1 MPNASRIPTINV
13 SIVEPDTTL
22 VSRVWFRFFQLLNT
36 IDSGVYTPTLTNTTN
51 ITSSSAAVCQYTQI
65 YSVVTVSG
73 QVTIQATIAGPC
85 NLKVTIPVPSNF
97 TSVTQASGVMAS
109 TAYAQN
115 RIGAVVADVTN
126 QQFEFIFVPA
136 GTASTTYS
144 FTATYQIV

>member
-65 YSVVTVSG
+65 YSTVTVSG
-73 QVTIQATIAGPC
+73 QVTIQATAAGAC
-85 NLKVTIPVPSNF
+85 NLKMTLPVASNF
-97 TSVTQASGVMAS
+97 TSSGQAAGVLATT
-109 TAYAQN
+109 TAGGTAQ
-115 RIGAVVADVTN
+115 GAILADVAN
-126 QQFEFIFVPA
+126 DKFEFRFNA
-136 GTASTTYS
+136 TNTTSTVYS
-144 FTATYQIV
+144 FTVTYQIV